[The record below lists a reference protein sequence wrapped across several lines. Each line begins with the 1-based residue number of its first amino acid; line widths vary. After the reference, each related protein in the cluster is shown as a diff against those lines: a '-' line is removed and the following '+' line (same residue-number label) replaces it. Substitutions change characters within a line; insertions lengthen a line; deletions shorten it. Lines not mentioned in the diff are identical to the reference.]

1 MSGTKH
7 GTFHRAAS
15 LISLPSV
22 HLIQLYQ
29 VLDLLLCIKM
39 CPRHI
44 SMSPQPRALLSL
56 ISLCQIVCSA
66 AGRVQHLPANA
77 LTRACATILL
87 CESEAIGCLV
97 HSLPFSLRSGA
108 PSVSQGRTRLRFRR
122 SSYSA
127 NFKERRA
134 QRTNGRKRTYTDKQ
148 RTCKGQGPSK
158 SRELFLSV
166 GPCPLKSVLVRFC
179 PCKSVRPLGPL
190 KNRTR

>member
-56 ISLCQIVCSA
+56 ISLRQIVCSA
-66 AGRVQHLPANA
+66 ARRVQHYLANA
-77 LTRACATILL
+77 LARAYATILL
-87 CESEAIGCLV
+87 CESEASGCDMR
-97 HSLPFSLRSGA
+97 SLPFSLRSGA
-108 PSVSQGRTRLRFRR
+108 PSTSYRRTSLRF
-122 SSYSA
+122 
-127 NFKERRA
+127 
-134 QRTNGRKRTYTDKQ
+134 
-148 RTCKGQGPSK
+148 
-158 SRELFLSV
+158 
-166 GPCPLKSVLVRFC
+166 
-179 PCKSVRPLGPL
+179 
-190 KNRTR
+190 